1 MKEKI
6 KEFKG
11 KLDKP
16 IEKFK
21 SLSKGKKMA
30 IISSVVA
37 ISSATILTFIYAQQN
52 KYEILFS
59 NLEVHD
65 ASSITAELENRK
77 VDMKIKG
84 NTIYVDK
91 NEVDKLRLELAPTI
105 TDGSKGFELMDETSS
120 IGLTDE
126 EFQLKKQRMIQG
138 EIEKTIKSFPQ
149 VESSRVHIS
158 PGEKSIFEKEDQPGR
173 AAVYIILKEGTT
185 LERNQVKSIISLV
198 AGSTE
203 NIPKENIDV
212 IDGNMNLL
220 SEGVIDDEENSEVA
234 NNAVTLSESKDA
246 EAQLNKKLELS
257 ILKMLEP
264 IFGSGKVKAT
274 VSTDLNFD
282 SIVTTDLTIKPDK
295 VAIKETRLKSTS
307 NNGTTQG
314 NGATDSNIN
323 TGNENTTQSLEES
336 LDESFEY
343 VVGKTEVQTIS
354 TPGEVERITAS
365 VAIDGNISDEVKQD
379 VQNIVENSIGMDGN
393 RGDSISVV
401 SMEFDPE
408 GKAEIEKQLEALK
421 NEEEE
426 KVNMIKIAQ
435 IGGLVAV
442 LLAIAYIVYRKV
454 NSKKSEQILEELS
467 TTKDIIKDTVK
478 EEVVDDDIEFDNP
491 YSKNIKKKRNYIL
504 GDSNEMTLEEEV
516 KLYAAEKPDQVTEI
530 IKTWLSE

>member
-11 KLDKP
+11 KLNKP

-21 SLSKGKKMA
+21 SQSKGKKMA
-30 IISSVVA
+30 IISSTVA
-37 ISSATILTFIYAQQN
+37 ISSAAILTFVYAQQN

-59 NLEVHD
+59 NLEVND
-65 ASSITAELENRK
+65 ASSIAAELENKK

-91 NEVDKLRLELAPTI
+91 NEVDKLRLELAPSI

-173 AAVYIILKEGTT
+173 AAVYIILKEGST
-185 LERNQVKSIISLV
+185 LDRNQVKSIISLV
-198 AGSTE
+198 AGSTD

-220 SEGVIDDEENSEVA
+220 SEGVIDDEENSEIA
-234 NNAVTLSESKDA
+234 NNAISLSESKDA

-295 VAIKETRLKSTS
+295 VAIKETRLKSSST
-307 NNGTTQG
+307 NGTTQG

-365 VAIDGNISDEVKQD
+365 VAIDGNISDDVKRN
-379 VQNIVENSIGMDGN
+379 VQNIVKNSIGMDAD

-408 GKAEIEKQLEALK
+408 GKAEIQKQLEALK
-421 NEEEE
+421 NEEE
-426 KVNMIKIAQ
+426 KINMIKVAQ

-467 TTKDIIKDTVK
+467 TTKDIIKDNVK
-478 EEVVDDDIEFDNP
+478 EEVAIDDDIEFDNP